1 MSLKKL
7 VRLSVHKRGISGTF
21 ILADYQLEQLPRHVS
36 IWQLVIIVRVV
47 RKVKMGFLVGNI
59 NSVTQASY

>member
-21 ILADYQLEQLPRHVS
+21 ILADYQLEQLPRHLS
-36 IWQLVIIVRVV
+36 IWQLVIIVREV
-47 RKVKMGFLVGNI
+47 RIKMGFLVGNI